1 MVNWIFRFLSMETR
15 FQAGKYVPKLELGNE
30 QNHVVLV
37 PKLQLGN
44 PVLEAPASRIQGKLK
59 HFGFS
64 RSKNRWARK
73 RDGMRSQAGTAVP
86 KLELGNERNERT
98 SETSERAKTSI
109 IFYVF

>member
-44 PVLEAPASRIQGKLK
+44 PVQKLQLQGYRE
-59 HFGFS
+59 S
-64 RSKNRWARK
+64 
-73 RDGMRSQAGTAVP
+73 
-86 KLELGNERNERT
+86 
-98 SETSERAKTSI
+98 
-109 IFYVF
+109 